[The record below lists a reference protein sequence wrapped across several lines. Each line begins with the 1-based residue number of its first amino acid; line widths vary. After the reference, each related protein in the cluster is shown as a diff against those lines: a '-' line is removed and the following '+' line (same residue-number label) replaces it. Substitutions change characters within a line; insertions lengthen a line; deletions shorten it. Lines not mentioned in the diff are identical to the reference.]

1 MMELRRPFTYFMVNG
16 KYIQKPKL
24 ISPDKTHISFIA
36 AKIVVLAI
44 LAPKPLPEYLESF
57 AGIVNRQSKRI
68 TERVNVSVKCIF
80 NNLLVYASILD

>member
-1 MMELRRPFTYFMVNG
+1 MSYNVPLPTFYG
-16 KYIQKPKL
+16 KWKNIQKPKL

-80 NNLLVYASILD
+80 NNLLVYPSILD